1 MPEETTTPAVET
13 ETTPTVEETSTA
25 GGVKEFQRAG
35 KNQYFVNNFKSKET
49 QTINFYELE
58 KDGSTLPGT
67 TVEELL
73 RLCAERLGD
82 LNNNLP
88 NDFTV
93 NAINKIR
100 EALSQLHART
110 ADRTTRGVE
119 GTHQE

>member
-1 MPEETTTPAVET
+1 MQ
-13 ETTPTVEETSTA
+13 TVT
-25 GGVKEFQRAG
+25 
-35 KNQYFVNNFKSKET
+35 
-49 QTINFYELE
+49 FYELNE
-58 KDGSTLPGT
+58 DGSFLTGT

-82 LNNNLP
+82 LNARLP
-88 NDFTV
+88 NDYTV
-93 NAINKIR
+93 QAINKIR